1 MMHKVVCWH
10 EESVISVTPRD
21 AVTLT
26 PAAFQAIHHPLQL
39 SRRPMERESGGVPT
53 DEAKLL
59 EIMKGPLRPDGF
71 LFIPVVGGSGTGKSH
86 LVRWAR
92 EHLQGT
98 EGWEIRYLPK
108 NGTSIRRVVEEVIRG
123 MDGPVA
129 DSARQA
135 LATTTTAVESRSVL
149 SDRLLDEL
157 ALLVGLLTATE
168 ADGRTP
174 NEAHFVE
181 HRRQQLSDILRDP
194 VVRRRLSREDAV
206 IPRLVDLAMSGRTP
220 GDGLDDDAIY
230 VSAEDLPSGDADL
243 LAAGEEVRN
252 FLNKLQTIPEYLS
265 MSVTLINEVLPSAV
279 RRVFISNQISLVD
292 VLREVRRELLDRG
305 RELVLFIEDLT
316 VLHGVEREF
325 LDAIVEPAVSAGKPV
340 MAPLRV
346 LFAVTDGHFKSLDTV
361 RTRCDEAFWLD
372 APYADGGGV
381 SRDEAASF
389 VGRYFNAS
397 RTSPQKLDAA
407 WSSKTAG
414 AEWVP
419 NACDGCTYREEC
431 HQTFGSSDEGYGLY
445 PLNHE
450 SLDQFVG
457 ALSPRRF
464 DPRKIVGA
472 LVNQFL
478 LTAGREINRSEFPSQ
493 DLLVPFSDS
502 DRGTDLDP
510 LVIAD
515 IRGTAKDQADRAVGI
530 VRYWGA
536 GHAVSEDLTSTFELR
551 PVAVPAGKRTTRPG
565 KSTPTAPTNT
575 SDTNASGATNA
586 LKPAEQ
592 RIFDALTHWAN
603 DGAELTASHTNA
615 LRKLIHASVKPALEY
630 GAVPLNLGREF
641 DTRRFDDEK
650 HISFEGSVSQSFRS
664 SSIIRV
670 ERSAENATA
679 LQGLLLLK
687 ESGTFDNLKKGDQYR
702 RYVAD
707 RVESWSRTVSDA
719 LLQPPDDKLLGRIK
733 DLIVIARLFGLDDGS
748 DEPAKILNGIVSL
761 DGYQP
766 APADSRSERWQKLLR
781 MAESTSRDLASNV
794 RIYFGEAR
802 GSGAA
807 RALRTD
813 LLLPTIA
820 DVVANWDLAATDSDL
835 APLARAI
842 PTALNDEWTRLS
854 KDIELVDDLL
864 EKDSP
869 ALEQLQ
875 KCVEALG
882 KAAELGR
889 FQDTEALR
897 SLRVGASTLTP
908 AFDQALRE
916 ARKAV
921 VDTPTDAHR
930 MALCASEV
938 PDLVRIVSGL
948 AKSADQLLSGVESDL
963 EKRRRELGDAVD
975 PVVVVDSILKSS
987 ANLTQAVAAVLS

>member
-1 MMHKVVCWH
+1 MMHRVVCWH

-53 DEAKLL
+53 DEAQLL

-71 LFIPVVGGSGTGKSH
+71 LFVPVVGGSGTGKSH

-92 EHLQGT
+92 EHLQDT
-98 EGWEIRYLPK
+98 DGWEIRYLPK

-129 DSARQA
+129 DNARQA

-149 SDRLLDEL
+149 ADRLLDEL

-168 ADGRTP
+168 SDGRTP

-220 GDGLDDDAIY
+220 GDGLDDDAVY
-230 VSAEDLPSGDADL
+230 VSTDDLPSGDAEL
-243 LAAGEEVRN
+243 LAAGDEVRN

-265 MSVTLINEVLPSAV
+265 MSVALINEVLPSAV

-305 RELVLFIEDLT
+305 RELVLLIEDLT

-325 LDAIVEPAVSAGKPV
+325 LDAIVEPAVSAGQPV

-346 LFAVTDGHFKSLDTV
+346 LFAVTDGHFKALDTV

-397 RTSPQKLDAA
+397 RMLPQNLDAA
-407 WSSKTAG
+407 WSSNTG
-414 AEWVP
+414 GVEWVP
-419 NACDGCTYREEC
+419 NACDGCEYHEEC
-431 HQTFGSSDEGYGLY
+431 HQTFGSTDEGFGLY

-478 LTAGREINRSEFPSQ
+478 LNSGREIIRSEFPSQ

-502 DRGTDLDP
+502 DRETDLDP
-510 LVIAD
+510 LVLAD
-515 IRGTAKDQADRAVGI
+515 IRGTAKEQADRAVGI
-530 VRYWGA
+530 VRYWGS

-551 PVAVPAGKRTTRPG
+551 PIEVPAGKRKARPV
-565 KSTPTAPTNT
+565 KSAPKSATST
-575 SDTNASGATNA
+575 SDAPNP
-586 LKPAEQ
+586 LKPADQ
-592 RIFDALTHWAN
+592 RVFDALTHWAN

-615 LRKLIHASVKPALEY
+615 LRKLIYASVKPALEY
-630 GAVPLNLGREF
+630 GAVPLNLGRDF
-641 DTRRFDDEK
+641 DTRRFNDEK
-650 HISFEGSVSQSFRS
+650 HISFDGSVSQSFRS

-687 ESGTFDNLKKGDQYR
+687 ESGAFDTLKSGDRYR

-707 RVESWSRTVSDA
+707 RVESWSATVSEA
-719 LLQPPDDKLLGRIK
+719 LLRPPDEKLLGRIK
-733 DLIVIARLFGLDDGS
+733 DLIVIARLFGLDEGS
-748 DEPAKILNGIVSL
+748 DEPTKILNGIVRL
-761 DGYQP
+761 DGYEP
-766 APADSRSERWQKLLR
+766 GSVDARSERWQKLIR
-781 MAESTSRDLASNV
+781 MAKSTARDLASDV
-794 RIYFGEAR
+794 RLYFGEAR

-807 RALRTD
+807 RALRAD
-813 LLLPTIA
+813 LLLKTIA

-835 APLARAI
+835 AQLVRAI
-842 PTALNDEWTRLS
+842 PPALNDEWTRVS
-854 KDIELVDDLL
+854 KDIESVDDLL
-864 EKDSP
+864 EKDTP
-869 ALEQLQ
+869 VLEQLQ

-897 SLRVGASTLTP
+897 SLRVGVSALSPAS
-908 AFDQALRE
+908 DQALRQ

-921 VDTPTDAHR
+921 VDMPTDAKR

-938 PDLVRIVSGL
+938 PERVRVVSRL

-963 EKRRRELGDAVD
+963 EKRRRELGDADD
-975 PVVVVDSILKSS
+975 PVIVVDSILKSS
-987 ANLTQAVAAVLS
+987 TNLTQAVEAVLS